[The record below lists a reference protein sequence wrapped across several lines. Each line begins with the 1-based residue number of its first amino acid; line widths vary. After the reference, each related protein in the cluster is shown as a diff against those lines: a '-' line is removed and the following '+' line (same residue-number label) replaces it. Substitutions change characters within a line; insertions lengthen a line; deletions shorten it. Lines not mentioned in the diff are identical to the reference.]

1 MDRRRLSIFVR
12 WLLRLHYAIQIEG
25 KELMLDNKVHLL
37 LPNHPAFIEPPM
49 LFAECY
55 DSGMSPMADE
65 AYFHKPLAGYALRLT
80 NAIVVPDLPATSASQ
95 REQQAAV
102 ARNLTNTAV
111 QTLREGNDLI
121 FYPSGHIKRTPV
133 ESIGNRRL
141 AYEVCREL
149 YGEHQTTAVSTDGRP
164 IHVIMLRTKG
174 LDNSYTSRL
183 KWKPAL
189 RRHVSMHFEDM
200 TEQVAEWCKLER
212 RAFNEKLE
220 EWYNA

>member
-1 MDRRRLSIFVR
+1 MDRRRLSLFVR
-12 WLLRLHYAIQIEG
+12 WVLHLHYDIHIEG
-25 KELMLDNKVHLL
+25 KELMLDNQVHLL

-55 DSGMSPMADE
+55 DSRMSPMADE
-65 AYFHKPLAGYALRLT
+65 AYFRKPLSGYALRLT
-80 NAIVVPDLPATSASQ
+80 NAIVVPDLPATTASQ

-102 ARNLTNTAV
+102 ARNLTDTAV
-111 QTLREGNDLI
+111 RTLREGNDLV
-121 FYPSGHIKRTPV
+121 FYPSGHIKRSPK
-133 ESIGNRRL
+133 ECIGNRRL

-149 YGEHQTTAVSTDGRP
+149 LANGERP
-164 IHVIMLRTKG
+164 VRVIMLRTKG

-189 RRHVSMHFEDM
+189 RRHVDMHFEDM
-200 TEQVAEWCKLER
+200 TEQVAEWCQLER

>member
-1 MDRRRLSIFVR
+1 MNRRRLSIFVR
-12 WLLRLHYAIQIEG
+12 WLLRLHYDIHIEG

-55 DSGMSPMADE
+55 DSRMSPMADE

-111 QTLREGNDLI
+111 NTLRQGNDLI

-149 YGEHQTTAVSTDGRP
+149 FDEQQTAAVASDGRP
-164 IHVIMLRTKG
+164 IRVIMLRTKG